1 MKKKFITFLL
11 LFTCSFFLF
20 GCAGNTPEKTA
31 IVKIKTTCI
40 EAGFISTEYV
50 RTFDFTANTVHDD
63 CVVDEDYI
71 QSVLAGYA
79 ESEAFP
85 TYESFEQFIRGTY
98 NASNDI
104 GTFTAAQSEELL
116 KTIESLGILDW
127 EDAYSISDEEA
138 GGSGRSYIEIVFSDG
153 TKRVT
158 EFYYSYPKNYA
169 QILFSFETCLGFGLY
184 YQSSD
189 SQ

>member
-20 GCAGNTPEKTA
+20 GCAGNTPESTPT
-31 IVKIKTTCI
+31 IVKIQTTCI

-71 QSVLAGYA
+71 QSVLDGYT

-85 TYESFEQFIRGTY
+85 TYESFEQFIRETY

-127 EDAYSISDEEA
+127 EDSYIQSGET
-138 GGSGRSYIEIVFSDG
+138 GGSGRSYIEIVLSDG

-169 QILFSFETCLGFGLY
+169 QIQLAFETCLGFGLY
-184 YQSSD
+184 YDSSAG
-189 SQ
+189 Q